1 LKGKKEM
8 FVNENYQAIMEK
20 FIELC
25 KNYMMFLCKDDE
37 YYNYI
42 SSSKENEIL
51 KNQQTFSHIQDFEN
65 TSKNQYT

>member
-1 LKGKKEM
+1 
-8 FVNENYQAIMEK
+8 
-20 FIELC
+20 
-25 KNYMMFLCKDDE
+25 MMFLCKDDD

-51 KNQQTFSHIQDFEN
+51 KNQQTFSQIQDFEN